1 MTDRLIATYQIRS
14 TAPEIEARAL
24 SIAVEQSVEMPLAA
38 ISDPWVLDNT
48 VGQVIDI
55 TPLNQNDFTVRI
67 ALAASTTGFEAG
79 QLINML
85 FGNSSIHDDV
95 VLMDVDFPASL
106 LDAFDGPAIGI
117 AGLRQRVGARNRA
130 LTCSALKP
138 QGLPPD
144 QLGNLAYRLALG
156 GLDFIKDDHG
166 LADQHYAPFTHRLAA
181 CVAGIAKA
189 NAETGGNTR
198 YVPSVTGNLDQLR
211 NRIAAAREEGV
222 DTVMIAPMIAG
233 LPNLVALR
241 EDFPQIALFAH
252 PALAGAAR
260 LAPPLLLGKL
270 FRLFGADATIFPNH
284 GGRFGY
290 APDTCRDLAQS
301 ARAPW
306 RDIAS
311 CLPVPAGGMT
321 TDRVDEMLDFYGPD
335 VMLLIGGGLLAAGDA
350 IPAET
355 STFTQKVANHVFR

>member
-1 MTDRLIATYQIRS
+1 MNDRLIATYLIRAQAS
-14 TAPEIEARAL
+14 EIEARAQ
-24 SIAVEQSVEMPLAA
+24 SIAVEQSVEMPLDA
-38 ISDPWVLDNT
+38 IADDWVLDNT
-48 VGQVIDI
+48 VGKVVDVAQ
-55 TPLNQNDFTVRI
+55 TAPGLFTVRI
-67 ALAASTTGFEAG
+67 ALATATTGAEAG

-85 FGNSSIHDDV
+85 YGNSSIHDDV
-95 VLMDVDFPASL
+95 VLVDANLPPDLIA
-106 LDAFDGPAIGI
+106 AFDGPAVGL
-117 AGLRQRVGARNRA
+117 AGLRARTGAKGRA

-144 QLGNLAYRLALG
+144 RLGDLAYRLALG
-156 GLDFIKDDHG
+156 GLDFIKDVHG
-166 LADQHYAPFTHRLAA
+166 LADQQYSPFTQRMTA
-181 CVAGIAKA
+181 CAEAIARA

-211 NRIAAAREEGV
+211 NRVAAAREEGV
-222 DTVMIAPMIAG
+222 DTVLIAPMIAG
-233 LPNLVALR
+233 LPTLTALR
-241 EDFPQIALFAH
+241 QDFPDVAIFAH

-290 APDTCRDLAQS
+290 SPETCRRLADA

-306 RDIAS
+306 HDIPA

-321 TDRVDEMLDFYGPD
+321 TARVDEMLDFYGPD

-350 IPAET
+350 IPEHTRA
-355 STFTQKVANHVFR
+355 FTQKVAAHVF

>member
-1 MTDRLIATYQIRS
+1 MNDRLIATYLIR
-14 TAPEIEARAL
+14 AQAAEIEVRAQ

-38 ISDPWVLDNT
+38 ISDAWVLDNT
-48 VGQVIDI
+48 VGRVVDIAPID
-55 TPLNQNDFTVRI
+55 TDLFAVRI
-67 ALAASTTGFEAG
+67 ALAAATTGFEAG

-85 FGNSSIHDDV
+85 YGNSSIHDDV
-95 VLMDVDFPASL
+95 VLVDADLPPAL
-106 LDAFDGPAIGI
+106 LAAFDGPAVGI
-117 AGLRQRVGARNRA
+117 AGLRTRVGAHGRA

-138 QGLPPD
+138 QGLPPE
-144 QLGNLAYRLALG
+144 QLGELAYRLALG

-166 LADQHYAPFTHRLAA
+166 LADQHYAPFTHRLTA
-181 CVAGIAKA
+181 CAQAIARA

-211 NRIAAAREEGV
+211 NRIAAAHEEGV

-241 EDFPQIALFAH
+241 QDFPHMAIFAH

-290 APDTCRDLAQS
+290 APETCRQLADA
-301 ARAPW
+301 ARGPW
-306 RDIAS
+306 GDMAA

-321 TDRVDEMLDFYGPD
+321 TARVDEMLDFYGPD
-335 VMLLIGGGLLAAGDA
+335 VMLLIGGGLLSAGAAVPDHTRA
-350 IPAET
+350 
-355 STFTQKVANHVFR
+355 FTNKVASHVYS